1 VASALGYALV
11 LAVRSRMGKVGA
23 IALDAVWYK
32 VLAAVLVAV
41 ATWMRWISL
50 DLTAVAVALAL
61 SLTSVPTV
69 NFLSPLISG
78 RQLERVTGQVW
89 LGSGVIIGGSLV
101 LIFLN

>member
-1 VASALGYALV
+1 V
-11 LAVRSRMGKVGA
+11 
-23 IALDAVWYK
+23 ALDAVWYK

>member
-1 VASALGYALV
+1 
-11 LAVRSRMGKVGA
+11 
-23 IALDAVWYK
+23 
-32 VLAAVLVAV
+32 
-41 ATWMRWISL
+41 MRWISL

-78 RQLERVTGQVW
+78 RQLEQVTGQVW